1 MLIYSKINGKSK
13 WHSGNWHS
21 VTGVDEL
28 SAAMLIAEIGVDM
41 GRFGGKE
48 KLSSWT
54 GISPGNNESAGKK
67 KADGS
72 VRGTNM

>member
-1 MLIYSKINGKSK
+1 VQVVKAMEPYMKEWELLQTIPGI
-13 WHSGNWHS
+13 
-21 VTGVDEL
+21 DEL

-72 VRGTNM
+72 VSGTNM